1 MLFENHNDIECGRF
15 EALGAQSAMVHAVT
29 CKPMNLAPH
38 RGPGADGAIQN
49 RRRLCADLGLEFE
62 KLTAASQIHGP
73 DVLAVTAE
81 DVGCG
86 RDGRDTAV
94 PYVDGLI
101 TDRPGIP
108 LLSLSADCPTLL
120 AFDPARSAIGVG
132 HASWRGT
139 LGGMG
144 TNLIQQMNRCFGCR
158 PADIL
163 VGIGPSA
170 GPCCYEV
177 RDDVRRVAAT
187 KLGDVD
193 RLIPLRDGR
202 FYFDLWQTLEEQLVE
217 AGVLPE
223 NIEQSRICTI
233 CDARFYSHRR
243 DGASTGRFGII
254 CSLCEN

>member
-1 MLFENHNDIECGRF
+1 MLIEGHSEFELDRF
-15 EALGAQSAMVHAVT
+15 VALAAQAGMVHGVT
-29 CKPMNLAPH
+29 RKPLNLAPH
-38 RGPGADGAIQN
+38 RGPGAEAAIEN
-49 RRRLCADLGLEFE
+49 RRRLCAALELNFD

-73 DVLAVTAE
+73 DVLAVSSD

-86 RDGRDTAV
+86 RDGRDSAV

-101 TDRPGIP
+101 TDRPGTP

-120 AFDPARSAIGVG
+120 AFDPVRRTIGVA

-144 TNLIQQMNRCFGCR
+144 TNLIRQMHRCFDCR
-158 PADIL
+158 PTDIL

-177 RDDVRRVAAT
+177 RQDVRRVAAT
-187 KLGDVD
+187 KLRDVD

-202 FYFDLWQTLEEQLVE
+202 FYFDLWKTLEEQLVE
-217 AGVLPE
+217 AGVRPE
-223 NIEQSRICTI
+223 NIEQSNVCTI
-233 CDARFYSHRR
+233 CDERFYSHRR

-254 CSLCEN
+254 CSLRQK

>member
-1 MLFENHNDIECGRF
+1 MLFERHDRLEFARF
-15 EALGAQSAMVHAVT
+15 ASLAAQSAIAHAVT
-29 CKPMNLAPH
+29 LKPLNLAPH
-38 RGPGADGAIQN
+38 RGPGADAAVQN
-49 RRRLCADLGLEFE
+49 RRRLCAALELDFD

-73 DVLAVTAE
+73 DLLAVTAD

-86 RDGRDTAV
+86 RDGRDSAV

-120 AFDPARSAIGVG
+120 AFDPARRAIGVA
-132 HASWRGT
+132 HARWRGT

-144 TNLIQQMNRCFGCR
+144 TNLIQQMNRCFDCR

-177 RDDVRRVAAT
+177 RNDVRRVAAT
-187 KLGDVD
+187 KLRDVD

-202 FYFDLWQTLEEQLVE
+202 FYFDLWKTLEEQLVE
-217 AGVLPE
+217 AGVRPDHV
-223 NIEQSRICTI
+223 EQSRICTI

-243 DGASTGRFGII
+243 DGANTGRFGII
-254 CSLCEN
+254 CSLREN